1 MTKMKTIAIV
11 AQDKLKSEVVTWC
24 ENNRNTLKN
33 CKLVGT
39 AGTAA
44 LIYDT
49 TSLSIS
55 SLKHG
60 PSGGDIQIA
69 SHIIEGNIDMLIFFQ
84 DVNSTH
90 AHENDIQSLIRTC
103 VYNNIPFAL
112 NGATADI
119 LINELADS
127 SHTDK
132 KQLHHIASTQYL

>member
-1 MTKMKTIAIV
+1 MKTIAIV

-69 SHIIEGNIDMLIFFQ
+69 SHIIEGNIDMSYFNISARKSIAAMFTLISEPMTLS
-84 DVNSTH
+84 NSYSVLGT
-90 AHENDIQSLIRTC
+90 IIM
-103 VYNNIPFAL
+103 PP
-112 NGATADI
+112 
-119 LINELADS
+119 
-127 SHTDK
+127 
-132 KQLHHIASTQYL
+132 